1 VSDAADRRLADA
13 LPQIIWTCDANGKL
27 EWINKRWEELTGVPV
42 ERVQGNRSS
51 VELIHPDDREHV
63 LHIWAVSLASGTP
76 CEMEYRLRTR
86 EGEFRWHL
94 AKLDP
99 ERSDDGAIV
108 RWVAA
113 AFDIDDRHKAEEALR
128 ASEAALRESEA
139 HARARAEELEA
150 LMDAVPAGVWISEDA
165 ECRRMRGNKAG
176 HDLLRSSPGQNLSKT
191 AHDGADTRHFEVF
204 VNGVRV
210 PPHELGLQRAS
221 RGIEVR
227 DYEEEVRFEDGEVR
241 YLYGNAIPLR
251 GCDGAPRGAVGAVV
265 DVTRMKEAEAA
276 LREAARRKDEF
287 LALLSHEL
295 RNPLAPII
303 TAAQLMEMR
312 GGAATPREREVI
324 LRQANH
330 MVRLVDDL
338 LDVSRVARGKI
349 VLNKTRLQLAEV
361 VARAIEATSPLL
373 EQRHHRVS
381 VEVPEDGLSVD
392 ADEVRLTQVVSNL
405 LSNAARY
412 TQPYGNIQIE
422 GRREGTEVI
431 LQVRDDGPGID
442 PELLPN
448 VFEMFVQGARGS
460 DRQQGGLGL
469 GLSLVKSFTE
479 LHGGT
484 VSAANNAGGR
494 GTEITVRLPRL
505 TGSSH
510 PPAQKDPPSQPP
522 PPRPERARS
531 LRVLIVDDHFDGAS
545 KIARYLTR
553 AGHDV
558 RLAHDPSRAL
568 ALTEGFRPEVAII
581 DAGLPVMDGYS
592 LGQELC
598 ARMTGAP
605 PKLIALTG
613 YGRDD
618 SRRGRDAGFAA
629 SIPRPLDADLLGR
642 LLDAVDAPL

>member
-1 VSDAADRRLADA
+1 MSDADRKLADA
-13 LPQIIWTCDANGKL
+13 LPQIIWTSDPSGKL
-27 EWINKRWEELTGVPV
+27 EWLNKRWEELTGM
-42 ERVQGNRSS
+42 S
-51 VELIHPDDREHV
+51 VEEARRNKGGLQAIHPEDREPV
-63 LHIWAVSLASGTP
+63 MQTWAVALATGMP
-76 CEMEYRLRTR
+76 CEMEYRLRNR
-86 EGEFRWHL
+86 EGVYRWHL
-94 AKLDP
+94 AKIEP
-99 ERSDDGAIV
+99 VRSDDGTML

-113 AFDIDDRHKAEEALR
+113 AFDIHDRHEAEEALR
-128 ASEAALRESEA
+128 ASEAALRASEA
-139 HARARAEELEA
+139 KARAWADELEA
-150 LMDAVPAGVWISEDA
+150 LMDAVPAGVWISEDT

-176 HDLLRSSPGQNLSKT
+176 YDLLRSSPGKNISKT

-210 PPHELGLQRAS
+210 PPQELGLQRAS

-251 GCDGAPRGAVGAVV
+251 DCDGTPRGAVGALV
-265 DVTRMKEAEAA
+265 DVTRMKQAEAA
-276 LREAARRKDEF
+276 MREAARRKDEF

-324 LRQANH
+324 LRQAQH

-349 VLNKTRLQLAEV
+349 VLNKARVQISEI

-373 EQRHHRVS
+373 DQRHHRISVS
-381 VEVPEDGLSVD
+381 VPDDGLSVD
-392 ADEVRLTQVVSNL
+392 ADEVRLTQVVCNL

-412 TQPYGNIQIE
+412 TQPYGNIRIE
-422 GRREGTEVI
+422 AAREGSEVV
-431 LQVRDDGPGID
+431 LRVRDDGPGID

-448 VFEMFVQGARGS
+448 IFEMFVQGARGS

-479 LHGGT
+479 LHGGS
-484 VSAANNAGGR
+484 VSVANNATGR
-494 GTEITVRLPRL
+494 GSELTVRLPRL
-505 TGSSH
+505 AGSSR
-510 PPAQKDPPSQPP
+510 PPAEKGPASDR
-522 PPRPERARS
+522 PPRRPEGTRS

-545 KIARYLTR
+545 KIARYLTH

-568 ALTEGFRPEVAII
+568 AMTEGFRPEVAII

-592 LGQELC
+592 LGRELS
-598 ARMTGAP
+598 ARMTDAP

-613 YGRDD
+613 YGRDE
-618 SRRGRDAGFAA
+618 SRRGEESGFAA
-629 SIPRPLDADLLGR
+629 SIPRPLDTELLLR
-642 LLDAVDAPL
+642 LLDAVDTAP